1 MSAVALQPVK
11 PAQAILDNPLS
22 YIIDVSWDAE
32 ASVWIAISDEIPI
45 ALESESLE
53 VLISR
58 AKLAATELLGLNYG
72 IATPAEF
79 LFREVA
85 LTDG

>member
-1 MSAVALQPVK
+1 MSAMATKQPLTEYRVS
-11 PAQAILDNPLS
+11 PRPT
-22 YIIDVSWDAE
+22 YIIDIGWDNE
-32 ASVWIAISDEIPI
+32 AGVWIAFCDEIPI

-53 VLISR
+53 TLVKRVQVAVPDMLEHEHGITS
-58 AKLAATELLGLNYG
+58 AAEL
-72 IATPAEF
+72 

>member
-1 MSAVALQPVK
+1 MSVLATKQPMTDFRNASH
-11 PAQAILDNPLS
+11 PT
-22 YIIDVSWDAE
+22 YIIDMSWDNE
-32 ASVWIAISDEIPI
+32 AGVWIAISDEIPI

-53 VLISR
+53 VLVKRVQTAVPDMLEHEHGIS
-58 AKLAATELLGLNYG
+58 APVEL
-72 IATPAEF
+72 